1 MECPSEVKLQI
12 IDYIREQAYH
22 AAKTELLKTNLASSE
37 ITAISLFNSA
47 QMFIPKLFN
56 RAKDAWDLEDGNEM
70 FSFPLILDDVLLDDN
85 Y

>member
-22 AAKTELLKTNLASSE
+22 AAKTEFLKTSLASSD

-47 QMFIPKLFN
+47 QMIIPSLFN
-56 RAKDAWDLEDGNEM
+56 KAKAAWEIEDGNEE
-70 FSFPLILDDVLLDDN
+70 FEFPLTLDDVLLDEK